1 MKKIQEIVVICL
13 VIAALYTPLIW
24 YMRELQSRGAGSTG
38 FLELELL
45 EQVVIVVLL
54 IALSWCLSCL
64 KIGWRAEEPVS

>member
-1 MKKIQEIVVICL
+1 MKKISGIIATCL
-13 VIAALYTPLIW
+13 VIAALYTPFIW

-54 IALSWCLSCL
+54 IAPSWCLSCL
-64 KIGWRAEEPVS
+64 NIAWRAEEPVS